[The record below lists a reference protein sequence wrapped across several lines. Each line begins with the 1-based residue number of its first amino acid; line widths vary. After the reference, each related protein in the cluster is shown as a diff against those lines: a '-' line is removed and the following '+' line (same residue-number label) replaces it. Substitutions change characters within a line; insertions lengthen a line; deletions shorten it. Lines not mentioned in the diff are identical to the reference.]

1 MNTSDRSIASIDIA
15 LRRRFKFKEM
25 MPDGK
30 VITQQ
35 VEDINLREIFDNL
48 NKKIKIL
55 LDRDHQIGHSYFIN
69 VKDKEHLKQI
79 WFNSII
85 PLLNEYFYGDWE
97 KLKLVIPGF
106 IKTDD
111 IPEELKN
118 ECDENSFYE
127 FKTLDDIE
135 KEDFKALLEQKV
147 FEEKNA

>member
-1 MNTSDRSIASIDIA
+1 M
-15 LRRRFKFKEM
+15 
-25 MPDGK
+25 
-30 VITQQ
+30 
-35 VEDINLREIFDNL
+35 
-48 NKKIKIL
+48 
-55 LDRDHQIGHSYFIN
+55 
-69 VKDKEHLKQI
+69 
-79 WFNSII
+79 
-85 PLLNEYFYGDWE
+85 NEYFYGDWE